1 MNRSNQIFSF
11 KLRTKV
17 FCKKYAIAFLFTF
30 ALLPAFTQAD
40 TCDSSLLERADS
52 GKDGY
57 KDRGGICEGLYESPV
72 SADFEL
78 VSLVESPLSD
88 YKQGDVISIEAPI
101 IDKEFGKSSI
111 SIRGLALRP
120 QLYYRM
126 DTNFKGAKPVEWS
139 VDGVLT
145 SINLKASELGMGLT
159 QITRPFHS

>member
-101 IDKEFGKSSI
+101 IESPRVDRRLIFL
-111 SIRGLALRP
+111 RGLANE
-120 QLYYRM
+120 Q
-126 DTNFKGAKPVEWS
+126 TTWIFKRS
-139 VDGVLT
+139 T
-145 SINLKASELGMGLT
+145 
-159 QITRPFHS
+159 